1 MLSFTTLLSLTLLAA
16 APTSQPT
23 SAPSPQALK
32 ELATIYWL
40 SGEWAGDFN
49 GRYAEETWSSVRGG
63 AMMGMFR
70 LNPEGRPIYEFLLIE
85 ATPEGVFMR
94 FKHLTTH
101 WRQLDDD
108 VLELRLVKAAAEEA
122 IFEGAAGQR
131 PARIVYTRVGTDELR
146 VTVGPGQ
153 VLTYR
158 RRGA

>member
-1 MLSFTTLLSLTLLAA
+1 MLSFPTLLSLTLLAA
-16 APTSQPT
+16 NPTTQPT

-32 ELATIYWL
+32 ELAAIYWL
-40 SGEWAGDFN
+40 SGEWVGDFN

-85 ATPEGVFMR
+85 AGPDGVFMR
-94 FKHLTTH
+94 FKHLGAR
-101 WRQLDDD
+101 WQQLDDE
-108 VLELRLVKAAAEEA
+108 VLELKLVKATAEEA
-122 IFEGAAGQR
+122 VFEGAAGQR
-131 PARIVYTRVGTDELR
+131 PARIAYTRVGTDELR

-158 RRGA
+158 RQGD